1 MGEEIVVPVRIPN
14 KTPLK
19 PCPATTSLL
28 PFSQLV
34 LGSLPLEQQEKHP
47 TAHESVNGLHWG
59 TDFTGTTGAILTSR
73 RKLTD
78 LRLPDSLGRKRATGG
93 DTSPA
98 THRPGTPP
106 QELLLFLTPPTSSGA
121 HIPTPGILLPPQDAQ
136 ESRQPGYVK
145 PPPFSEMC
153 KKGLQDCS
161 VSLNSL
167 QRLHHAVFMFMIG
180 A

>member
-1 MGEEIVVPVRIPN
+1 MSVRIPN
-14 KTPLK
+14 KTLLK
-19 PCPATTSLL
+19 PCQPQPLFL

-47 TAHESVNGLHWG
+47 TAHESVNGLHRG
-59 TDFTGTTGAILTSR
+59 TDFTRTTGAILTSP

-78 LRLPDSLGRKRATGG
+78 LRLPDSLGRKRAARG

-98 THRPGTPP
+98 THRPGAPP
-106 QELLLFLTPPTSSGA
+106 QEPLLFLTSPTSSGA
-121 HIPTPGILLPPQDAQ
+121 RIPTPGILLPPQDAQ
-136 ESRQPGYVK
+136 ESRQPGYMK

-153 KKGLQDCS
+153 KKGLQDCP
-161 VSLNSL
+161 VGLNSL
-167 QRLHHAVFMFMIG
+167 RRPHHAVFMFMIW